1 MMECEHIIDARVAE
15 YRRLLDR
22 KNELVEEG
30 RKQTC
35 LIFNTYAD
43 PYFAF
48 QALSKCEQI

>member
-1 MMECEHIIDARVAE
+1 MMELGVTIDARVAE
-15 YRRLLDR
+15 YRRLLER
-22 KNELVEEG
+22 KNKLVEEG